1 MSIDRS
7 IMRWTAR
14 LLPAGFAVLVA
25 GPGLAQDFQWS
36 WEKSGSSAQ
45 PPAATGTAAFT
56 WGWQTSGAARA
67 VEPARQPDPGQGER
81 RSVAP
86 GTVPGSVDAAA
97 YNDLL
102 RDNLD
107 LRRRLSDAAA
117 TESRLGRENDRLSSE
132 VRALEGQISKLV
144 ASIQDL
150 KQKEPSGT
158 VTSDMESRL
167 AALEAEKKR
176 LQDSLATIAREAEE
190 RRRAAV
196 SAPAAAASPVEPGSD
211 LFRRTERENLELR
224 EKLARIEAENKRT
237 SDANA
242 KIAGDEAKAR
252 TAFEELS
259 SREKALR
266 DELAAANT
274 AAREQ
279 ERKSRELAERLPK
292 VESDL
297 AARTKDAEEKGSV
310 IAERDRQIKAL
321 QEELRRRDSRVSSVE
336 RTATLMEQAKREVE
350 AVSVRERRDMHFN
363 MGVMYARGG
372 KYRSAER
379 EYLKALEIDPGDPDV
394 HYNLG
399 ILYDDNLG
407 DKAKAAT
414 HYRRF
419 LMLRPHG
426 PDAEAV
432 RGWLTAAEIKR

>member
-1 MSIDRS
+1 VF
-7 IMRWTAR
+7 
-14 LLPAGFAVLVA
+14 AGAAVLALRTA
-25 GPGLAQDFQWS
+25 GAQDFQWS

-45 PPAATGTAAFT
+45 PPAATGTTAFT
-56 WGWQTSGAARA
+56 WGWQTSGASRA
-67 VEPARQPDPGQGER
+67 AEPARPPETGQGER
-81 RSVAP
+81 RGATS
-86 GTVPGSVDAAA
+86 GTAPGSVDAAA

-107 LRRRLSDAAA
+107 LRRKLTDAAA
-117 TESRLGRENDRLSSE
+117 TESRLARENDRLASE
-132 VRALEGQISKLV
+132 VRVLEGQISKLV
-144 ASIQDL
+144 TSIQEL
-150 KQKEPSGT
+150 KQKEPSGAGT
-158 VTSDMESRL
+158 GDMESRL

-196 SAPAAAASPVEPGSD
+196 TAPVQATAVPPVEPGSD

-224 EKLARIEAENKRT
+224 EKLARLEAENKRT
-237 SDANA
+237 SEANTR
-242 KIAGDEAKAR
+242 IAGEEARAR
-252 TAFEELS
+252 TAFDDIAAK
-259 SREKALR
+259 EKALR
-266 DELAAANT
+266 DELAAAK
-274 AAREQ
+274 EQ
-279 ERKSRELAERLPK
+279 ERKSRDLADRLPK

-297 AARTKDAEEKGSV
+297 AARTKDAEEKSAV
-310 IAERDRQIKAL
+310 IAERERQIKAL
-321 QEELRRRDSRVSSVE
+321 QDELRRRDTRASGAE
-336 RTATLMEQAKREVE
+336 RAATLMEQAKRDVE
-350 AVSVRERRDMHFN
+350 AVSLRERRDMHFN

-379 EYLKALEIDPGDPDV
+379 EYLKALDIDPGDADV